1 MLTKNAAAIDVAIFT
16 WCELM
21 AKKEKSPADELRDM
35 ADDLTW
41 GDSAD
46 DTPREQCPCC
56 DYVTL
61 SERGDWEICPICFWE
76 DDWTNVDNLD
86 RESGVNG
93 LTLREARSN
102 FKEFGAC
109 ELRALPSV
117 LPVSQRKKYHH
128 QPR

>member
-1 MLTKNAAAIDVAIFT
+1 
-16 WCELM
+16 M
-21 AKKEKSPADELRDM
+21 AKKKKKSPADELRDM
-35 ADDLTW
+35 ADDMTW
-41 GDSAD
+41 GDD

-56 DYVTL
+56 DYVSL
-61 SERGDWEICPICFWE
+61 PERGDWSICPICFWE

-109 ELRALPSV
+109 KVSSLPNV
-117 LPVSQRKKYHH
+117 LPVGQRKKYKH
-128 QPR
+128 QPRNIG